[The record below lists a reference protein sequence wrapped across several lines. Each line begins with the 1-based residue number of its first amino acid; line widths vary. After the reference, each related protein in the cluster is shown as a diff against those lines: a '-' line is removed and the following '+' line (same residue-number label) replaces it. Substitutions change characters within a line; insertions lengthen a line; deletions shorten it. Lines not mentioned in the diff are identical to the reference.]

1 MLRILMTNDD
11 GIQSPLLEALAA
23 QLAPRC
29 ELLVAAPDRNR
40 GATSHSVTL
49 HKPVR
54 AMALPD
60 YAAAGSGKPT
70 AAYAIS
76 GTPAD
81 CVMLGLHHF
90 LKDNPPHL
98 VISGINRGENV
109 AEDLSY
115 SGTVG
120 AALEAAANA
129 VPAIALSDT
138 HYDRRPPE
146 EAARIAEAIITQL
159 LYGASPEHLGE
170 LITRWQANA
179 NQRSLWPLSAEW
191 TRGNGAYPA
200 PDVWPAGMAEHVPCI
215 NINLPGARAEDIRG
229 VMWARAGHREY
240 RDVVKHEVDPRG
252 KAYYWVAGDKVLEE
266 DLREDTDTF
275 AIANGI
281 IAATPM
287 TYDRTAITR
296 LEEYITAG

>member
-1 MLRILMTNDD
+1 MTNDD
-11 GIQSPLLEALAA
+11 GIQSPLLKALAG

-29 ELLVAAPDRNR
+29 KLLVAAPDRNR

-54 AMALPD
+54 AVALPGYTTD
-60 YAAAGSGKPT
+60 GPAGPT
-70 AAYAIS
+70 TAYSIS

-90 LKDNPPHL
+90 LKDSPPHL

-138 HYDRRPPE
+138 RYDQRSPE
-146 EAARIAEAIITQL
+146 EAARIAEAVVTQL
-159 LYGASPEHLGE
+159 LYGASPPHLDE
-170 LITRWQANA
+170 LVNRWQSNA
-179 NQRSLWPLSAEW
+179 DHQRLWPLESEW
-191 TRGNGAYPA
+191 KQGDGAYSA
-200 PDVWPAGMAEHVPCI
+200 PESWPVGVAEHIPCI
-215 NINLPGARAEDIRG
+215 NINLPGSRAEDIRG
-229 VMWARAGHREY
+229 VMWVRAGHREY

-252 KAYYWVAGDKVLEE
+252 KEYYWIAGDKVLEE
-266 DLREDTDTF
+266 DIREDTDTF

-287 TYDRTAITR
+287 TYDRTAATQ
-296 LEEYITAG
+296 LGEYTAAG